1 MDHCTTREVPKFP
14 TFLKSLREDI
24 HSPVC
29 PVLMIPGVCI
39 HPTYSL
45 LPTQPLQT
53 LRFCLLIYAYHV
65 PASFLL
71 LAKTAKVPRV
81 FSALAP
87 PISPFYCISLPE
99 PFLHGLM
106 LTLVANH
113 VLSPWLMVSLPP
125 GMPTWLLKANSWSW
139 FPSGCA
145 RKPSSTPKAL
155 WSTLRITLP
164 FGYFF
169 SLPLWFSTEYW
180 I

>member
-1 MDHCTTREVPKFP
+1 MGSVIVAHLFSCYVARVVLVPPPGIEPISPALGMDHCTTREVPKFP

-125 GMPTWLLKANSWSW
+125 GMPT
-139 FPSGCA
+139 
-145 RKPSSTPKAL
+145 
-155 WSTLRITLP
+155 
-164 FGYFF
+164 
-169 SLPLWFSTEYW
+169 
-180 I
+180 